1 MSFSRPRSSH
11 RFAWACLVG
20 AASVISAP
28 STGVAREG
36 GRLNHEIDIP
46 MLSAPTRQGFDEI
59 IVQMAPLRP
68 APGAVAAK
76 PAPAPGVAQT
86 AKPAPVPLQEIKPA
100 PVVEAAQQAA
110 AKDTVK
116 DAAKDAVK
124 TEVAHAA
131 ADTAAK
137 SPTTQPVQTA
147 KDLDLKTG
155 EPALPSTPAAVAP
168 AAKPADQPVAPVAQ
182 QNPAQPPKGLDLKIG
197 EAAMPSAPA
206 QVPEAAKPAEPAG
219 APAPA
224 AQQNPAPAAKAAK
237 GPDSKIAEAAAPTA
251 PAPVAEAAKPSAPA
265 LVAEAAKPSA
275 PAPVAEAAKP
285 SAPALVAEAA
295 KPSAPA
301 PVAEAAKPAEPAPV
315 ADAAKPSAPAPV
327 AEAAKPA
334 EPAAAPAPVAEPAAP
349 AAQQNPTQAPKGPD
363 LKAAEPVPPAPSAP
377 TPVAE
382 AAKPVDRPAAAVSAA
397 ATPAPVA
404 KQEPKQE
411 PKPSVEAAAVPNAQ
425 VQTPPD
431 TPVQQNEKEAYA
443 ALLAQGVRGPVEV
456 RLADRATLWLPANRV
471 YLDGQ
476 QARNVFGAAPGW
488 DNATQGVVL
497 PTSSRPDWMAYVSL
511 VDDGY
516 VRDEDAQS
524 MDPAAILGT
533 FKAKVAADNSARAR
547 QGLAPLEVAGWMEAP
562 RYDAKHRLSSCLRA
576 TLLGSQSPSDR
587 FVNCSSF
594 ALGGQGAFKVI
605 VSGEEASAPR
615 FRGEASAL
623 AGAIAYDKGKG
634 YEDVDAATVKKALYG
649 LVALMGGGADFSK
662 VASAQTAGADKQPG
676 AATPLAP
683 YVLKFGGVLLVGL
696 GALVVLNRWMA
707 RKRQSAPGEA
717 AEEQLAAAP
726 QELAMEAQEQPPAAP
741 QEPEPE
747 PEAQKEMGG
756 LAAKFAMLRAKL
768 SSPFSRKAS
777 EPTPAASEP
786 APHPVA
792 AESLHEEPYG
802 GEAPAAALAKLATLM
817 REKVLRQPP
826 HVNLSRF
833 EKHAQVHPASPLH
846 GGAPMAAAKPAEEA
860 APGRETT
867 PALDPFALI
876 EPGDEAA
883 ASMAASARES
893 LREAKG

>member
-265 LVAEAAKPSA
+265 LVAE
-275 PAPVAEAAKP
+275 
-285 SAPALVAEAA
+285 
-295 KPSAPA
+295 
-301 PVAEAAKPAEPAPV
+301 
-315 ADAAKPSAPAPV
+315 AAKPSAPAPV

-826 HVNLSRF
+826 HVNLSRV